1 MNYFLLIFCMMLV
14 TYIPRMLPSLI
25 TDKLH
30 FGKKF
35 KKFLDLVPYAAMSAL
50 IFLGVIGVDENLW
63 FVGVAGAAVAVLL
76 SLVKKMPLTVVV
88 IAAVLTDMAIYYF
101 I

>member
-1 MNYFLLIFCMMLV
+1 MNYLLLILCMMLV

-25 TDKLH
+25 TDKIR
-30 FGKKF
+30 FGKRF
-35 KKFLDLVPYAAMSAL
+35 KKFLDLVPYAAMAAL
-50 IFLGVIGVDENLW
+50 IFPGVLGVDEKLW
-63 FVGVAGAAVAVLL
+63 IIGVAGAAVAVVL
-76 SLVKKMPLTVVV
+76 SLIKKMPLALVV

>member
-1 MNYFLLIFCMMLV
+1 MNYYLLILCMMLV

-25 TDKLH
+25 TDRIR
-30 FGKKF
+30 FGKKL
-35 KKFLDLVPYAAMSAL
+35 KKFLDLVPYTAMAAL
-50 IFLGVIGVDENLW
+50 IFPGVIGVDEKLW
-63 FVGVAGAAVAVLL
+63 IIGVAGAAVAVAL
-76 SLVKKMPLTVVV
+76 SLIKKMPLALVV

>member
-1 MNYFLLIFCMMLV
+1 MNYLLLIFCMMLV
-14 TYIPRMLPSLI
+14 TYIPRMLPSLLA
-25 TDKLH
+25 DKLH

-35 KKFLDLVPYAAMSAL
+35 KKFLDLVPYTAMAAL
-50 IFLGVIGVDENLW
+50 IFPGVIGVDESMW
-63 FVGVAGAAVAVLL
+63 IIGVAGAVVAIAL
-76 SLVKKMPLTVVV
+76 SLIKKMPLAVIV